1 MKKIAI
7 AMMSVLT
14 LGACTTSSKD
24 LAQTEND
31 FQWSVDRFADV
42 EILRYRVNGF
52 EQLTPKQ
59 KELIYYLSEAAV
71 QGRDILFD
79 QNNRWNLAV
88 RRTLE
93 AVYTNYSGDKSDADY
108 KALEEYTKRVWFSN
122 GIHHHY
128 SQDKL
133 PANFSKEFFVAE
145 LNKIDESK
153 LPVLQGQTKEQFI
166 EDVTKVVL
174 DPTVYPKKSNQEAGV
189 DLIKTSAVNFYRDV
203 TQKEVEDF
211 YSKMK
216 DPKDTR
222 PVSFGLNSR
231 VIKKNGQVCEQVWKV
246 DGLYTEALEKV
257 VYWLE
262 KAQAVAETPEQ
273 KAVIEKLIEFN
284 RSGDL
289 KHFDEYAI
297 KWVYDLESQIDF
309 VNGFTE
315 SYEDPLGMK
324 ATWESL
330 VNFKNLEATKRT
342 DIISANAQWFENHSP
357 VDNEFKKE
365 TVKGVSA
372 KVITAAMLGG
382 DCYPA
387 SPLGINLPNSNWIR
401 AEYGSKSVTIDNISE
416 AYDMASQGSGFSQE
430 FVWSDTER
438 ELLKNYGL
446 YADNMHTDLHECLG
460 HGSGK
465 LLPGVDPDAL
475 KAYGS
480 PLEECRADL
489 FALYYIADDK
499 MVELGIMPNA
509 EAYKAEYYKYMM
521 NGLMTQLTRIQLGS
535 NIEQA
540 HMRNRQTITRWVLEK
555 ATDSKAVEIKQRDG
569 KSYVVIN
576 DYTELRNLFG
586 QLLNIVQRIKSTGNF
601 AAGKEL
607 IETYG
612 VKIDPTLHAEVLE
625 RYKSLELAPYKG
637 FVNPRYTPVT
647 DENGNITDVTICYN
661 EGFVEQQLRYASE
674 YSPLPAYND

>member
-14 LGACTTSSKD
+14 LGACSTSSKD

>member
-1 MKKIAI
+1 
-7 AMMSVLT
+7 MMS
-14 LGACTTSSKD
+14 ACALVSCSNPSATKE
-24 LAQTEND
+24 AAAHEQD
-31 FQWSVDRFADV
+31 FQWVVDNFADV
-42 EILRYRVNGF
+42 QVLRYRVNDF
-52 EQLTPKQ
+52 DSLSLKQ
-59 KELIYYLSEAAV
+59 KELVYYLSQAAL

-93 AVYTNYSGDKSDADY
+93 AIYANYQGDKESNDY
-108 KALEEYTKRVWFSN
+108 KEFVTYLKRVWFSN

-128 SQDKL
+128 STDKFQPEFSQAFFAEQVNALPAEKL
-133 PANFSKEFFVAE
+133 P
-145 LNKIDESK
+145 
-153 LPVLQGQTKEQFI
+153 LQEKQTKEEFI
-166 EDVTKVVL
+166 KLLSDVMFNPDTYAKGCNQAAGEDLV
-174 DPTVYPKKSNQEAGV
+174 Q
-189 DLIKTSAVNFYRDV
+189 TSAVNFYQNV
-203 TQKEVEDF
+203 TQKEVED
-211 YSKMK
+211 YYNKLK

-222 PVSFGLNSR
+222 PVSHGLNSR
-231 VIKKNGQVCEQVWKV
+231 VIKRNGKITEQVWKV

-262 KAQAVAETPEQ
+262 KAESVAETPEQ
-273 KAVIEKLIEFN
+273 KAVIKKLIEFN

-289 KHFDEYAI
+289 KKFDEYAI
-297 KWVYDLESQIDF
+297 LWVYDLNSQVDF

-315 SYEDPLGMK
+315 SYADPLGMK

-330 VNFKNLEATKRT
+330 VNFKNIEATKRT
-342 DIISANAQWFENHSP
+342 EIISANAQWFENHSP
-357 VDNEFKKE
+357 VDKEFKKE

-401 AEYGSKSVTIDNISE
+401 SEYGSKSVTIDNISE
-416 AYDMASQGSGFSQE
+416 AYDNAAQGNGFGEEFIWSPAEQE
-430 FVWSDTER
+430 
-438 ELLKNYGL
+438 LIKQYGL

-480 PLEECRADL
+480 PLEEARADL
-489 FALYYIADDK
+489 FALYYIADPK
-499 MVELGIMPNA
+499 LVELGIMPTE

-521 NGLMTQLTRIQLGS
+521 NGLMTQLTRIQPGK

-540 HMRNRQTITRWVLEK
+540 HMRNRQTIARWVLANGEG
-555 ATDSKAVEIKQRDG
+555 VELRKRDG
-569 KSYVVIN
+569 KTFVVIT
-576 DYTELRNLFG
+576 DYDKLRASFA
-586 QLLNIVQRIKSTGNF
+586 QLLNEVQRIKSTGDF
-601 AAGKEL
+601 EAGKAL

-612 VKIDPTLHAEVLE
+612 VKVDPELHKEVLA
-625 RYKSLELAPYKG
+625 RYASLNIAPYKG
-637 FVNPRYTPVT
+637 FVNPVYTAVT
-647 DENGNITDVTICYN
+647 DENGAITDVKISYDEN
-661 EGFVEQQLRYASE
+661 YVDQMMRYAKE
-674 YSPLPAYND
+674 YSPLPTYNN

>member
-1 MKKIAI
+1 
-7 AMMSVLT
+7 
-14 LGACTTSSKD
+14 
-24 LAQTEND
+24 
-31 FQWSVDRFADV
+31 
-42 EILRYRVNGF
+42 
-52 EQLTPKQ
+52 
-59 KELIYYLSEAAV
+59 
-71 QGRDILFD
+71 
-79 QNNRWNLAV
+79 
-88 RRTLE
+88 
-93 AVYTNYSGDKSDADY
+93 
-108 KALEEYTKRVWFSN
+108 
-122 GIHHHY
+122 
-128 SQDKL
+128 
-133 PANFSKEFFVAE
+133 
-145 LNKIDESK
+145 
-153 LPVLQGQTKEQFI
+153 
-166 EDVTKVVL
+166 
-174 DPTVYPKKSNQEAGV
+174 
-189 DLIKTSAVNFYRDV
+189 
-203 TQKEVEDF
+203 
-211 YSKMK
+211 
-216 DPKDTR
+216 
-222 PVSFGLNSR
+222 
-231 VIKKNGQVCEQVWKV
+231 
-246 DGLYTEALEKV
+246 
-257 VYWLE
+257 
-262 KAQAVAETPEQ
+262 
-273 KAVIEKLIEFN
+273 
-284 RSGDL
+284 
-289 KHFDEYAI
+289 
-297 KWVYDLESQIDF
+297 
-309 VNGFTE
+309 
-315 SYEDPLGMK
+315 
-324 ATWESL
+324 
-330 VNFKNLEATKRT
+330 
-342 DIISANAQWFENHSP
+342 
-357 VDNEFKKE
+357 
-365 TVKGVSA
+365 
-372 KVITAAMLGG
+372 MLGG

-607 IETYG
+607 IET
-612 VKIDPTLHAEVLE
+612 D
-625 RYKSLELAPYKG
+625 RKS
-637 FVNPRYTPVT
+637 VV
-647 DENGNITDVTICYN
+647 
-661 EGFVEQQLRYASE
+661 
-674 YSPLPAYND
+674 

>member
-14 LGACTTSSKD
+14 VGACTTSSKD